1 SAERVVQ
8 RFEAPGVSNYTALL
22 LSPDGGTL
30 YLGAREMLLTL
41 NTSNFQP
48 SSPVRRLLWSADEE
62 KKRQCVFKGKDPQV
76 SPIASRHRGLRWVW
90 AVPCAGWL
98 WRDCHNYIKLLLQLN
113 STHLYTCGTCA
124 FSPACAYINVQH
136 FSLERDASGKVVLE
150 DGKGRC
156 PFDPEYRSTAVMVDG
171 ELYAGTVSNFQ
182 GNEPTI
188 SRSQDSRIALKT
200 ENSLNW
206 LQGECWGWHGRSGS
220 LSPAVWEDGVGCSG
234 PAVLRVLV
242 PPDPAFV
249 GSAYLRESLPAGNPE
264 GDDDKVYFFFSE
276 TGKEFDYFENTIVSR
291 IARVCK
297 GDQGGE
303 RVLQRRW
310 TTFLK
315 AQLLCSHPEDGF
327 PFNVLQDIFVLTP
340 GELRWR
346 ETLFYGVF
354 TSQWWVLGTQG
365 STGGSAEPGPDLA
378 MNCASP
384 HQEQGVQ
391 RAFGG
396 LYKEVNRE
404 TQQWYTD
411 TSPVPEPRPGTV
423 GGPWAP
429 ARAQDAALPPCSP
442 GPNGCHSMCITSHT
456 RHLKINSSL
465 QMPDRVLNFIK
476 DHFLMDSPVRSQP
489 LLLQSQRR
497 YQQIGV
503 HRAQGLHGTYD
514 VLFLGTG
521 GSGGLWR
528 GRVCAGHGWIRQAVV
543 GQGVCWAWMDQAGC
557 GRLWRVPR
565 TPALLSTAPLFADD
579 GRLHKAVRVNRAHS
593 PPAAGPGQGMS
604 QGKGGTGGSACSAQ
618 VLFLGWG
625 TQTWEGRGVQEPTP
639 LTPACPLPQS
649 LVYAATYAAVAQ
661 VPFANCSLYR
671 SCGECVLARDPF
683 CAWSLD
689 ACHRVTPHVLA
700 HLQRWVQ
707 DIEDADTERL
717 CQRANASQ
725 PRPRFLLPPASGTQC
740 QQIQLPPNAV
750 QSLPCQLLSNLASR
764 QWLHNGA
771 LVNTSYLVLPDG
783 ALILVGSPE
792 RAGTY
797 ECWSLEE
804 GFRKLMASYCVG
816 VQEPALGPAN
826 SGRKV
831 AAGHDALETVSTSR
845 STSAVG
851 SAAARLEGKT
861 YWTEFLVM
869 CVLFA
874 AAVLVL
880 AFFVLHRH
888 RDGMKALLE
897 PGDPSRHQKPPR
909 KPVESLPLNGSSLP
923 STAPEHKG
931 YQALQDN
938 YIVSTPV
945 HEPPGPPRT
954 FSESEKRPLHVR
966 DSFVEVSPA
975 CQRPRV
981 RLGSEIQDSV
991 V

>member
-1 SAERVVQ
+1 MGPSCSRDSRTPSGQLFRGQQNTLPAGPSWINPRDPGPTAFPCRGGGGGCRESPAAASAGDKAGSPPARDGRGAGAGAGSHRGGWGRCRREPPASSSERPTQPGAPAGLGAGADRCGWVCSARAASRPRRSPAARSGMAARPVLPVLAALLLSAAPEPVPRVSLPYDSAERVVR

-30 YLGAREMLLTL
+30 YLGARELLLTL

-62 KKRQCVFKGKDPQV
+62 KKRQCVFKGKDPQ
-76 SPIASRHRGLRWVW
+76 
-90 AVPCAGWL
+90 
-98 WRDCHNYIKLLLQLN
+98 RDCHNYIKLLLQLN

-136 FSLERDASGKVVLE
+136 FSLERDSSGKVVLE

-188 SRSQDSRIALKT
+188 SRSQESRIALKT

-206 LQGECWGWHGRSGS
+206 LQ
-220 LSPAVWEDGVGCSG
+220 
-234 PAVLRVLV
+234 
-242 PPDPAFV
+242 DPAFV

-354 TSQWWVLGTQG
+354 TSQWNKGGLG
-365 STGGSAEPGPDLA
+365 SSAV
-378 MNCASP
+378 CAFPMRS
-384 HQEQGVQ
+384 VQ

-411 TSPVPEPRPGTV
+411 TSPVPEPRPG
-423 GGPWAP
+423 
-429 ARAQDAALPPCSP
+429 
-442 GPNGCHSMCITSHT
+442 MCITSRT
-456 RHLKINSSL
+456 RHLRINSSL

-489 LLLQSQRR
+489 LLLQSHRR
-497 YQQIGV
+497 YQRIGV
-503 HRAQGLHGTYD
+503 HRAQGLHATYD
-514 VLFLGTG
+514 VLFLGT
-521 GSGGLWR
+521 
-528 GRVCAGHGWIRQAVV
+528 
-543 GQGVCWAWMDQAGC
+543 
-557 GRLWRVPR
+557 
-565 TPALLSTAPLFADD
+565 DD
-579 GRLHKAVRVNRAHS
+579 GRLHKAVRVNHGVHIIEEIRLF
-593 PPAAGPGQGMS
+593 PDGQPILQLLLDQDQAG
-604 QGKGGTGGSACSAQ
+604 A
-618 VLFLGWG
+618 
-625 TQTWEGRGVQEPTP
+625 RG
-639 LTPACPLPQS
+639 
-649 LVYAATYAAVAQ
+649 LVYAATYTAVAQ

-683 CAWSLD
+683 CAWSRG
-689 ACHRVTPHVLA
+689 ACRRVTPHPPA
-700 HLQRWVQ
+700 HPQLWVQ

-717 CQRANASQ
+717 CQLANASQ
-725 PRPRFLLPPASGTQC
+725 PRPRILLPPASGTPC

-750 QSLPCQLLSNLASR
+750 RPLPCRLLSNLASR
-764 QWLHNGA
+764 HWLHNGA
-771 LVNTSYLVLPDG
+771 PVNASYLVLPDG

-792 RAGTY
+792 RTGTY

-816 VQEPALGPAN
+816 MQEPALGPAN

-831 AAGHDALETVSTSR
+831 AAGHDTLETVSTSR

-851 SAAARLEGKT
+851 SAAARLDGKT

>member
-30 YLGAREMLLTL
+30 YLGAQELLLAL
-41 NTSNFQP
+41 NTSHFQP
-48 SSPVRRLLWSADEE
+48 GAPARRLLWRADEE
-62 KKRQCVFKGKDPQV
+62 KKRQCVFKGKDPQ
-76 SPIASRHRGLRWVW
+76 
-90 AVPCAGWL
+90 
-98 WRDCHNYIKLLLQLN
+98 RDCHNYIKLLLRLN

-124 FSPACAYINVQH
+124 FSPACTYINVQD
-136 FSLERDASGKVVLE
+136 FSLERDASGKVLLE

-188 SRSQDSRIALKT
+188 SRSQESRIALKT

-206 LQGECWGWHGRSGS
+206 LQ
-220 LSPAVWEDGVGCSG
+220 
-234 PAVLRVLV
+234 
-242 PPDPAFV
+242 DPVFV
-249 GSAYLRESLPAGNPE
+249 GSAYLRESFPAGNPE

-340 GELRWR
+340 GEQRWR

-354 TSQWWVLGTQG
+354 TSQWNKGGLG
-365 STGGSAEPGPDLA
+365 SSAV
-378 MNCASP
+378 CAFPMRS
-384 HQEQGVQ
+384 VQ

-411 TSPVPEPRPGTV
+411 TGPVPEPRPGT
-423 GGPWAP
+423 
-429 ARAQDAALPPCSP
+429 
-442 GPNGCHSMCITSHT
+442 CITSHT

-489 LLLQSQRR
+489 LLLQSRWR

-514 VLFLGTG
+514 VLFLGT
-521 GSGGLWR
+521 
-528 GRVCAGHGWIRQAVV
+528 
-543 GQGVCWAWMDQAGC
+543 
-557 GRLWRVPR
+557 
-565 TPALLSTAPLFADD
+565 DD
-579 GRLHKAVRVNRAHS
+579 GRLHKAVRVNHGVHIIEEIRLF
-593 PPAAGPGQGMS
+593 AAGQPVLQLLLDQDQG
-604 QGKGGTGGSACSAQ
+604 
-618 VLFLGWG
+618 
-625 TQTWEGRGVQEPTP
+625 
-639 LTPACPLPQS
+639 
-649 LVYAATYAAVAQ
+649 LVYAASYTVVAQ
-661 VPFANCSLYR
+661 VPLVA
-671 SCGECVLARDPF
+671 
-683 CAWSLD
+683 
-689 ACHRVTPHVLA
+689 PHAPA
-700 HLQRWVQ
+700 HPRLWVQ
-707 DIEDADTERL
+707 DIEDANTERL
-717 CQRANASQ
+717 CQLVNTSQ
-725 PRPRFLLPPASGTQC
+725 PRPRIFLTPASGIPC

-750 QSLPCQLLSNLASR
+750 RPLPCQLLSNLASR
-764 QWLHNGA
+764 LWLHDGA
-771 LVNTSYLVLPDG
+771 PVNASYLVLPDG

-804 GFRKLMASYCVG
+804 GFRKLMASYCVD
-816 VQEPALGPAN
+816 VQEPAHGPLN
-826 SGRKV
+826 PGRKV
-831 AAGHDALETVSTSR
+831 SASHDALETVSTSR

-851 SAAARLEGKT
+851 SAVAQLDGKT

-874 AAVLVL
+874 AAVIAL
-880 AFFVLHRH
+880 ALFVLHRH

-897 PGDPSRHQKPPR
+897 PGDPSRPQKPPR
-909 KPVESLPLNGSSLP
+909 KPVESLPLNGSNLP
-923 STAPEHKG
+923 TAASEHKG

-945 HEPPGPPRT
+945 HPRA
-954 FSESEKRPLHVR
+954 FSESEKRPLHIQ
-966 DSFVEVSPA
+966 DSFVEVSPV

-981 RLGSEIQDSV
+981 RLGLFQPSV
-991 V
+991 PTTEMDMAPGSGCWCSPSSLGP

>member
-1 SAERVVQ
+1 SRPADSAERVVQ

-41 NTSNFQP
+41 NTSNFQQ

-62 KKRQCVFKGKDPQV
+62 KKRQCVFKGKDPQ
-76 SPIASRHRGLRWVW
+76 
-90 AVPCAGWL
+90 
-98 WRDCHNYIKLLLQLN
+98 RDCHNYIKLLLQLN

-188 SRSQDSRIALKT
+188 SRSQESRIALKT

-206 LQGECWGWHGRSGS
+206 LQ
-220 LSPAVWEDGVGCSG
+220 
-234 PAVLRVLV
+234 
-242 PPDPAFV
+242 DPAFV

-297 GDQGGE
+297 VG
-303 RVLQRRW
+303 RR
-310 TTFLK
+310 
-315 AQLLCSHPEDGF
+315 Q
-327 PFNVLQDIFVLTP
+327 
-340 GELRWR
+340 
-346 ETLFYGVF
+346 
-354 TSQWWVLGTQG
+354 QWGL
-365 STGGSAEPGPDLA
+365 
-378 MNCASP
+378 
-384 HQEQGVQ
+384 VQ

-411 TSPVPEPRPGTV
+411 TSPVPEPRPGT
-423 GGPWAP
+423 
-429 ARAQDAALPPCSP
+429 
-442 GPNGCHSMCITSHT
+442 CITSHT

-497 YQQIGV
+497 YQRISV

-514 VLFLGTG
+514 VLFLGT
-521 GSGGLWR
+521 
-528 GRVCAGHGWIRQAVV
+528 
-543 GQGVCWAWMDQAGC
+543 
-557 GRLWRVPR
+557 
-565 TPALLSTAPLFADD
+565 DD
-579 GRLHKAVRVNRAHS
+579 GRLHKAVRVNRGVHIIEEIRLF
-593 PPAAGPGQGMS
+593 PDGQP
-604 QGKGGTGGSACSAQ
+604 
-618 VLFLGWG
+618 VLQLLLDHDKARARARGALLVGWG
-625 TQTWEGRGVQEPTP
+625 TETSAGRAVQEPTP
-639 LTPACPLPQS
+639 PTQACPLPQG

-683 CAWSLD
+683 CAWSSS
-689 ACHRVTPHVLA
+689 ACRRVTPHPPA
-700 HLQRWVQ
+700 HPQHGAQ
-707 DIEDADTERL
+707 DIEGADTERL
-717 CQRANASQ
+717 CLRANASQ
-725 PRPRFLLPPASGTQC
+725 PRPRILLTSASGTPC

-750 QSLPCQLLSNLASR
+750 RSLPCQPLSNLASR
-764 QWLHNGA
+764 HWLHNGA
-771 LVNTSYLVLPDG
+771 LVNASYLVLPDG

-816 VQEPALGPAN
+816 VREPALGPAD

-831 AAGHDALETVSTSR
+831 AAGRDSLETVSTSR

-897 PGDPSRHQKPPR
+897 PGEPGRHQKPPR

-945 HEPPGPPRT
+945 HEPPGPPRP

>member
-1 SAERVVQ
+1 DSAERVVQ
-8 RFEAPGVSNYTALL
+8 RFEVPGVSNYTALL

-30 YLGAREMLLTL
+30 YLGARELLIAV
-41 NTSNFQP
+41 NTSHFQP
-48 SSPVRRLLWSADEE
+48 GAPARRLLWSADEE
-62 KKRQCVFKGKDPQV
+62 KKRQCVFKGKDPQ
-76 SPIASRHRGLRWVW
+76 
-90 AVPCAGWL
+90 
-98 WRDCHNYIKLLLQLN
+98 RDCHNYIKMLLQLN

-136 FSLERDASGKVVLE
+136 FSLERDASGKVLLE

-188 SRSQDSRIALKT
+188 YRSQESRIALKT

-206 LQGECWGWHGRSGS
+206 LQ
-220 LSPAVWEDGVGCSG
+220 
-234 PAVLRVLV
+234 
-242 PPDPAFV
+242 DPVFV

-327 PFNVLQDIFVLTP
+327 PFNVLQDVFVLTP

-354 TSQWWVLGTQG
+354 TSQWNKGGLG
-365 STGGSAEPGPDLA
+365 SSAV
-378 MNCASP
+378 CAFPMRS
-384 HQEQGVQ
+384 VQ

-411 TSPVPEPRPGTV
+411 TGPVPEPRPGT
-423 GGPWAP
+423 
-429 ARAQDAALPPCSP
+429 
-442 GPNGCHSMCITSHT
+442 CITSHT

-489 LLLQSQRR
+489 LLLQSRLR

-514 VLFLGTG
+514 VLFLGT
-521 GSGGLWR
+521 
-528 GRVCAGHGWIRQAVV
+528 
-543 GQGVCWAWMDQAGC
+543 
-557 GRLWRVPR
+557 
-565 TPALLSTAPLFADD
+565 DD
-579 GRLHKAVRVNRAHS
+579 GRLHKAVRVNHGVHIIEEIRLF
-593 PPAAGPGQGMS
+593 PAGHPVLQLLLDQDQAGAGLGCT
-604 QGKGGTGGSACSAQ
+604 GAGAGGDAG
-618 VLFLGWG
+618 
-625 TQTWEGRGVQEPTP
+625 
-639 LTPACPLPQS
+639 
-649 LVYAATYAAVAQ
+649 LVYAATYTTVAQ

-683 CAWSLD
+683 CAWSRG
-689 ACHRVTPHVLA
+689 ACR
-700 HLQRWVQ
+700 R
-707 DIEDADTERL
+707 
-717 CQRANASQ
+717 
-725 PRPRFLLPPASGTQC
+725 
-740 QQIQLPPNAV
+740 
-750 QSLPCQLLSNLASR
+750 
-764 QWLHNGA
+764 
-771 LVNTSYLVLPDG
+771 
-783 ALILVGSPE
+783 

-804 GFRKLMASYCVG
+804 GFRKLMASYCVS
-816 VQEPALGPAN
+816 VQEPARGLPDP
-826 SGRKV
+826 GRKV
-831 AAGHDALETVSTSR
+831 AAGRDALETVSTSR

-851 SAAARLEGKT
+851 SAAARLDGKT

-874 AAVLVL
+874 TAVLVL
-880 AFFVLHRH
+880 ALFLLHRH

-897 PGDPSRHQKPPR
+897 PGDPGRHQKPPR

-923 STAPEHKG
+923 STVPEHKG

-945 HEPPGPPRT
+945 HEPPGPPRA

>member
-1 SAERVVQ
+1 MPSFPGHGSERRAERSPPAATRGAAETAQ
-8 RFEAPGVSNYTALL
+8 MHRGAPGAAALPARPR
-22 LSPDGGTL
+22 SASGPGTRCCCRSAA
-30 YLGAREMLLTL
+30 GAAPAWGL
-41 NTSNFQP
+41 
-48 SSPVRRLLWSADEE
+48 PVRGRAVPSWPRPAARWERGPPGEAHGTGCRGRGSARAPSPARVPPGWDRGLGGRHPGSVRLCAARRPVPVCSARGGFAGRGGSPARPGSARLGSPWCRGRRCPSWRTRCWRRCCSRRRRSPCRGSACPTLPWGADEE
-62 KKRQCVFKGKDPQV
+62 KKRQCVFKGKDPQ
-76 SPIASRHRGLRWVW
+76 
-90 AVPCAGWL
+90 
-98 WRDCHNYIKLLLQLN
+98 RDCHNYIKMLLQLN

-124 FSPACAYINVQH
+124 FSPTCAYINVQH
-136 FSLERDASGKVVLE
+136 FTLERDALGRVLLE

-188 SRSQDSRIALKT
+188 YRSQESRISLKT
-200 ENSLNW
+200 ENSLSW
-206 LQGECWGWHGRSGS
+206 LQ
-220 LSPAVWEDGVGCSG
+220 
-234 PAVLRVLV
+234 
-242 PPDPAFV
+242 DPVFV
-249 GSAYLRESLPAGNPE
+249 GSAFLQESLPAGNPD

-327 PFNVLQDIFVLTP
+327 PFNVLQDVFVLTP
-340 GELRWR
+340 GEQRWR

-354 TSQWWVLGTQG
+354 TSQWNKGGLG
-365 STGGSAEPGPDLA
+365 SSAV
-378 MNCASP
+378 CAFPMHS
-384 HQEQGVQ
+384 VQ
-391 RAFGG
+391 KAFGG

-411 TSPVPEPRPGTV
+411 TSPVPEPRPGT
-423 GGPWAP
+423 
-429 ARAQDAALPPCSP
+429 
-442 GPNGCHSMCITSHT
+442 CITSHT

-465 QMPDRVLNFIK
+465 QMPDRVLNFVK

-489 LLLQSQRR
+489 LLLQSRLR

-503 HRAQGLHGTYD
+503 HRVQGLRGTYD
-514 VLFLGTG
+514 VLFLGT
-521 GSGGLWR
+521 
-528 GRVCAGHGWIRQAVV
+528 
-543 GQGVCWAWMDQAGC
+543 
-557 GRLWRVPR
+557 
-565 TPALLSTAPLFADD
+565 DD
-579 GRLHKAVRVNRAHS
+579 GRLHKAVRVNHRVHIIEEIRLF
-593 PPAAGPGQGMS
+593 PTGQPILQLLLDHE
-604 QGKGGTGGSACSAQ
+604 QG
-618 VLFLGWG
+618 
-625 TQTWEGRGVQEPTP
+625 
-639 LTPACPLPQS
+639 
-649 LVYAATYAAVAQ
+649 LVYAASYTAVAQ
-661 VPFANCSLYR
+661 VPFSNCSLYR

-683 CAWSLD
+683 CAWSHG
-689 ACHRVTPHVLA
+689 ACRSTAPHPPA
-700 HLQRWVQ
+700 HPQLWAQ
-707 DIEDADTERL
+707 DIEGAETERL
-717 CQRANASQ
+717 CQPANVSQ
-725 PRPRFLLPPASGTQC
+725 PRPRVLLPPASGTPC
-740 QQIQLPPNAV
+740 QRIQLPPNAV
-750 QSLPCQLLSNLASR
+750 QPLPCRLLSNLASR
-764 QWLHNGA
+764 RWLHNGTP
-771 LVNTSYLVLPDG
+771 VNASYLVLPEG

-804 GFRKLMASYCVG
+804 GFRKLMASYCVA
-816 VQEPALGPAN
+816 VQEPG
-826 SGRKV
+826 GRGFT
-831 AAGHDALETVSTSR
+831 APETVSTSR

-851 SAAARLEGKT
+851 SIAARLDGKT

-869 CVLFA
+869 SGLFA
-874 AAVLVL
+874 AAMLVL
-880 AFFVLHRH
+880 ILFLLHRH
-888 RDGMKALLE
+888 CDGVKALVE
-897 PGDPSRHQKPPR
+897 PGDAGRHQKAPR
-909 KPVESLPLNGSSLP
+909 KPVESLPLNGSNLP
-923 STAPEHKG
+923 NAAPEHKG

-945 HEPPGPPRT
+945 HEPPGTTRA

>member
-1 SAERVVQ
+1 MAARPALPGSVLPVLAVLLLSAAQEPVPRVSLPYDSAERVVQ
-8 RFEAPGVSNYTALL
+8 RFEVPGVTNYTALL

-30 YLGAREMLLTL
+30 YLGARELLVAV
-41 NTSNFQP
+41 NTSHFQ
-48 SSPVRRLLWSADEE
+48 SGTLAHRLPWSADEE
-62 KKRQCVFKGKDPQV
+62 KKRQCVFKGKDPQ
-76 SPIASRHRGLRWVW
+76 
-90 AVPCAGWL
+90 
-98 WRDCHNYIKLLLQLN
+98 RDCHNYIKVLLQLN

-124 FSPACAYINVQH
+124 FSPACAYINVRH
-136 FSLERDASGKVVLE
+136 FSLERDALGRVLLE

-200 ENSLNW
+200 ENSLSW
-206 LQGECWGWHGRSGS
+206 LQ
-220 LSPAVWEDGVGCSG
+220 
-234 PAVLRVLV
+234 
-242 PPDPAFV
+242 DPVFV

-327 PFNVLQDIFVLTP
+327 PFNVLQDVFVLTP

-354 TSQWWVLGTQG
+354 TSQWNKGGLG
-365 STGGSAEPGPDLA
+365 SSAV
-378 MNCASP
+378 CAFPMRS
-384 HQEQGVQ
+384 VQ

-411 TSPVPEPRPGTV
+411 TGPVPEPRPG
-423 GGPWAP
+423 
-429 ARAQDAALPPCSP
+429 
-442 GPNGCHSMCITSHT
+442 MCISSHT

-489 LLLQSQRR
+489 LLLQSRLR
-497 YQQIGV
+497 YQQIVV
-503 HRAQGLHGTYD
+503 HRAQALHGTYD
-514 VLFLGTG
+514 VLFLGT
-521 GSGGLWR
+521 
-528 GRVCAGHGWIRQAVV
+528 
-543 GQGVCWAWMDQAGC
+543 
-557 GRLWRVPR
+557 
-565 TPALLSTAPLFADD
+565 DD
-579 GRLHKAVRVNRAHS
+579 GRLHKAVHVNRGVHIIEEIRLF
-593 PPAAGPGQGMS
+593 PAGQPILHLLLDHN
-604 QGKGGTGGSACSAQ
+604 QG
-618 VLFLGWG
+618 
-625 TQTWEGRGVQEPTP
+625 
-639 LTPACPLPQS
+639 
-649 LVYAATYAAVAQ
+649 LVYAATYTAVAQ

-683 CAWSLD
+683 CAWSRG
-689 ACHRVTPHVLA
+689 ACRRATPHPVA
-700 HLQRWVQ
+700 HPQLWAQ

-717 CQRANASQ
+717 CQLANISH
-725 PRPRFLLPPASGTQC
+725 PRPRIFLTPASGVHC

-750 QSLPCQLLSNLASR
+750 RPLPCQLLSNLASR
-764 QWLHNGA
+764 RWLHNGTP
-771 LVNTSYLVLPDG
+771 VNASYLVLPDG

-816 VQEPALGPAN
+816 VQEPTRGLPDP
-826 SGRKV
+826 GRK
-831 AAGHDALETVSTSR
+831 AGTGQDALETVSTSR

-851 SAAARLEGKT
+851 SAAARLDGKT

-874 AAVLVL
+874 ITVTILVL
-880 AFFVLHRH
+880 ALFLLHRH
-888 RDGMKALLE
+888 RHGTKSLLE
-897 PGDPSRHQKPPR
+897 PSECSRHQKPPR

-923 STAPEHKG
+923 SAVPEHKG

-945 HEPPGPPRT
+945 HEPPGPQHA
-954 FSESEKRPLHVR
+954 FSESEKRPLHIR